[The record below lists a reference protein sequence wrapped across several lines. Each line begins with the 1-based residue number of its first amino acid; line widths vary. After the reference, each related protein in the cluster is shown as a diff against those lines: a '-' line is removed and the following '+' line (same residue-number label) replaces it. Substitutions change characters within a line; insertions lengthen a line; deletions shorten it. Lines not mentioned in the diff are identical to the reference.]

1 MPIYEYVC
9 SECGRVSEHL
19 VFAKEETVACPEC
32 GSGELKRLL
41 SVSSTA
47 SGVKEGHRLPGSRDT
62 GCCGSSPGT
71 QGCVPGSCC
80 GKAP

>member
-9 SECGRVSEHL
+9 TECGQVSEHL
-19 VFAKEETVACPEC
+19 VFGKEEDVSCPGC
-32 GSGELKRLL
+32 GGGKLKRLL

-47 SGVKEGHRLPGSRDT
+47 SGAKGAHRIPGAGDT
-62 GCCGSSPGT
+62 GCCGTSPAA